1 MDKRFTLK
9 RNIQVLYISIAIL
22 LAVLI
27 TVVIL
32 HKLFEERQEDF
43 QQNVES
49 RLPTGDYLPDAENP
63 LIRVVI
69 KTDGFK
75 QIAHSEVKLSSEY
88 GMDVA
93 VNSNHNTRD
102 KVKSTIDSQASEI
115 MQKISPGEILTLT
128 PDHEL
133 FKHGSIR
140 IATESKNDAHQTKAM
155 SDNDSSQV
163 TTVGNARI
171 AINSLTRGYG
181 TPSYRGIIEL
191 YSTPEGIVIVNELPV
206 EEYLYAV
213 VPSEMPASYEKEAL
227 KCQAI
232 CARSYA
238 YCQMRVYGY
247 PEYYAH
253 VDDSVSYQV
262 YGNSKEQETTTRA
275 VNETSG
281 KKLWYQNQVVKT
293 YYYSTSCGHSTN
305 VEAWGTK
312 LGEGNQYLQG
322 VPICDEQ
329 GNAYERSLPW
339 YKWEAEISQKTL
351 ENLIELNTGNDI
363 GELKSIEIT
372 KQGAGGIALQLKV
385 TGTKNSITV
394 ETENKI
400 RAALGGSGY
409 QIKKQDGTV
418 IQSTRLLPSA
428 FFTIEKNGKS
438 YIIKGGGYGH
448 GIGMSQN
455 GANEI
460 AKTGKTYEQILQFFY
475 SGTQVK

>member
-1 MDKRFTLK
+1 MDKRFDLK
-9 RNIQVLYISIAIL
+9 RYIRVLYICIAIL
-22 LAVLI
+22 FSAI
-27 TVVIL
+27 ISTVIL
-32 HKLFEERQEDF
+32 HKLFEERKEDS

-49 RLPTGDYLPDAENP
+49 RLPTGDYLPDSKNP

-69 KTDGFK
+69 KTNGF
-75 QIAHSEVKLSSEY
+75 QGIAHAEVKFSAEGGLDITGSQGEEIIQKCGPSEELNLS
-88 GMDVA
+88 
-93 VNSNHNTRD
+93 
-102 KVKSTIDSQASEI
+102 
-115 MQKISPGEILTLT
+115 

-133 FKHGSIR
+133 FKYGSIR
-140 IATESKNDAHQTKAM
+140 VMALD
-155 SDNDSSQV
+155 DND
-163 TTVGNARI
+163 RI
-171 AINSLTRGYG
+171 TINSLTRGYG
-181 TPSYRGIIEL
+181 TPSYRGIMEL
-191 YSTPEGIVIVNELPV
+191 YSTSEGIVIVNELPV

-213 VPSEMPASYEKEAL
+213 VPSEMPASYETEAL

-262 YGNSKEQETTTRA
+262 YGNSKEQETTTQA

-281 KKLWYQNQVVKT
+281 KKLWYQDQVVKT

-312 LGEGNQYLQG
+312 PNESNQYLQG
-322 VPICDEQ
+322 VPICDEL

-339 YKWEAEISQKTL
+339 YKWQATIPEKTL
-351 ENLIELNTGNDI
+351 ENLIELNTGKDI
-363 GELKSIEIT
+363 GELENITIT
-372 KQGAGGIALQLKV
+372 KTGVGGIALQLTV
-385 TGTKNSITV
+385 TGTTKTITV

-400 RAALGGSGY
+400 RTALGGSGY
-409 QIKKQDGTV
+409 EIKKQDGTV
-418 IQSTRLLPSA
+418 IQSTKLLPSA

-438 YIIKGGGYGH
+438 YIIEGGGYGH

>member
-1 MDKRFTLK
+1 MDKRFGLK
-9 RNIQVLYISIAIL
+9 RNIQILYIGIAIL
-22 LAVLI
+22 LAALI
-27 TVVIL
+27 IVITS
-32 HKLFEERQEDF
+32 HKLLEDRQEEL

-75 QIAHSEVKLSSEY
+75 QVAHSEVKLSSEF
-88 GMDVA
+88 GL
-93 VNSNHNTRD
+93 
-102 KVKSTIDSQASEI
+102 EI
-115 MQKISPGEILTLT
+115 GVQQLAAGEILTLT

-140 IATESKNDAHQTKAM
+140 IAPISKHGHST
-155 SDNDSSQV
+155 
-163 TTVGNARI
+163 RI
-171 AINSLTRGYG
+171 TIHSLTRGYG
-181 TPSYRGIIEL
+181 TPSYRGLLEL

-213 VPSEMPASYEKEAL
+213 VPSEMPASYEAEAL

-238 YCQMRVYGY
+238 YCQMLTYGY

-275 VNETSG
+275 VNETSE

-293 YYYSTSCGHSTN
+293 YYYSTSCGYSTN

-312 LGEGNQYLQG
+312 QSESNQYLQG
-322 VPICDEQ
+322 IPICDEK
-329 GNAYERSLPW
+329 GNAYECSLPW
-339 YKWEAEISQKTL
+339 YKWEANIPQKTL
-351 ENLIELNTGNDI
+351 ENLVELNTGTDI
-363 GELKSIEIT
+363 GELKGIEIT
-372 KQGAGGIALQLKV
+372 KRGAGGIALQLTV
-385 TGTKNSITV
+385 TGTTKTITL

-418 IQSTRLLPSA
+418 IQSTKLLPSA

-438 YIIKGGGYGH
+438 YIIEGGGYGH

-455 GANEI
+455 GANEM

>member
-1 MDKRFTLK
+1 MDKRFALK
-9 RNIQVLYISIAIL
+9 RNAQVLYVGIAIL
-22 LAVLI
+22 FSAII

-32 HKLFEERQEDF
+32 HKLLEERRKDF

-49 RLPTGDYLPDAENP
+49 RLPTGNYLPDAENP

-75 QIAHSEVKLSSEY
+75 QIAHSEVKLSAEFGLNVIVKSTR
-88 GMDVA
+88 D
-93 VNSNHNTRD
+93 TRD
-102 KVKSTIDSQASEI
+102 KVKNLIGSQTSEI
-115 MQKISPGEILTLT
+115 IQEIAAGEILTLT

-133 FKHGSIR
+133 FKYGSIR
-140 IATESKNDAHQTKAM
+140 VVSKTKLSDSTVQTT
-155 SDNDSSQV
+155 SSV
-163 TTVGNARI
+163 SARI
-171 AINSLTRGYG
+171 TIDSLNRGYG
-181 TPSYRGIIEL
+181 TPSYRGIMEL

-213 VPSEMPASYEKEAL
+213 VPSEMPASYETEAL

-238 YCQMRVYGY
+238 YCQMLTYGY

-262 YGNSKEQETTTRA
+262 YGNSKEQESTTRA
-275 VNETSG
+275 VNETIG

-293 YYYSTSCGHSTN
+293 YYYSTSCGHSTD

-312 LGEGNQYLQG
+312 QSESNQYLQG
-322 VPICDEQ
+322 VSICDEQ

-339 YKWEAEISQKTL
+339 YKWEAEIPQKTL
-351 ENLIELNTGNDI
+351 ENLIELNTGKDI
-363 GELKSIEIT
+363 GELKNIEIT
-372 KQGAGGIALQLKV
+372 NQGAGGIALQLTV
-385 TGTKNSITV
+385 TGTTKTITV

-418 IQSTRLLPSA
+418 IQSTKLLPSA
-428 FFTIEKNGKS
+428 FFTIEKIGKS
-438 YIIKGGGYGH
+438 YIIEGGGYGH

>member
-1 MDKRFTLK
+1 MK
-9 RNIQVLYISIAIL
+9 RNIQVLYICIAIL
-22 LAVLI
+22 FSAI
-27 TVVIL
+27 IAAVIL
-32 HKLFEERQEDF
+32 HKMFEERQEDS

-49 RLPTGDYLPDAENP
+49 RLPAGDYLPDAENP

-75 QIAHSEVKLSSEY
+75 QIAHPEVKLSAEY

-93 VNSNHNTRD
+93 VNSTHNTRD
-102 KVKSTIDSQASEI
+102 KVESTISSQVSVIVQE
-115 MQKISPGEILTLT
+115 ISPGEILTLT
-128 PDHEL
+128 PEHEL

-140 IATESKNDAHQTKAM
+140 ITPKLKDGDSQTETLYDVSPTQIS
-155 SDNDSSQV
+155 SDDN
-163 TTVGNARI
+163 TRI
-171 AINSLTRGYG
+171 TIQSLTRGYG
-181 TPSYRGIIEL
+181 TPSYRGIMEL
-191 YSTPEGIVIVNELPV
+191 YSTAEGIVIVNELPV

-213 VPSEMPASYEKEAL
+213 VPSEMPASYEAEAL

-238 YCQMRVYGY
+238 YCQMQNYGY
-247 PEYYAH
+247 PQYYAH

-262 YGNSKEQETTTRA
+262 YGNSKAQETTTRA
-275 VNETSG
+275 VNETGG

-293 YYYSTSCGHSTN
+293 YYYSTSCGYSTN

-312 LGEGNQYLQG
+312 QSESNQYLQG
-322 VPICDEQ
+322 VSICDEQ
-329 GNAYERSLPW
+329 GNAYERSMPW
-339 YKWEAEISQKTL
+339 YKWEATISEKVL
-351 ENLIELNTGNDI
+351 ENVIGLNTGKEI
-363 GELKSIEIT
+363 GELKNIEIT
-372 KQGAGGIALQLKV
+372 KKGVGGIVLQLTV
-385 TGTKNSITV
+385 RGTTQTIII

-409 QIKKQDGTV
+409 EIKKQDGTV
-418 IQSTRLLPSA
+418 IKSTKLLPSA

-475 SGTQVK
+475 PGTQVK

>member
-1 MDKRFTLK
+1 MK
-9 RNIQVLYISIAIL
+9 RNIQVLYICIAIL
-22 LAVLI
+22 FSAVI
-27 TVVIL
+27 TAVIL
-32 HKLFEERQEDF
+32 HKLLQNRQEDF

-75 QIAHSEVKLSSEY
+75 QIAHPEVKLSAEY
-88 GMDVA
+88 GLEMS
-93 VNSNHNTRD
+93 VNSIHDTGD
-102 KVKSTIDSQASEI
+102 KTESESANI
-115 MQKISPGEILTLT
+115 TQQLAAGEILTLT

-140 IATESKNDAHQTKAM
+140 IAPKSELSDSTVQTT
-155 SDNDSSQV
+155 SSV
-163 TTVGNARI
+163 NARI
-171 AINSLTRGYG
+171 TINSLNRGYG

-191 YSTPEGIVIVNELPV
+191 FSTSEGIVIVNELPV

-213 VPSEMPASYEKEAL
+213 VPSEMPASYEEEAL

-238 YCQMRVYGY
+238 YCQMLVYGY

-281 KKLWYQNQVVKT
+281 KKLWYENQVVKT

-312 LGEGNQYLQG
+312 QSEGNLYLQG

-339 YKWEAEISQKTL
+339 YKWEATIPQKTL
-351 ENLIELNTGNDI
+351 ENLIELNTGKDI
-363 GELKSIEIT
+363 GELNNIEIA
-372 KQGAGGIALQLKV
+372 KQGAGGIALQLTV
-385 TGTKNSITV
+385 TGTTKTITI

-409 QIKKQDGTV
+409 EIKKQDGTV
-418 IQSTRLLPSA
+418 IQSTKLLPSA

>member
-1 MDKRFTLK
+1 MDKRFALK
-9 RNIQVLYISIAIL
+9 RNIQVLYVGIAIL
-22 LAVLI
+22 FSAIL

-32 HKLFEERQEDF
+32 HKLLEERRKDF

-49 RLPTGDYLPDAENP
+49 RLPTGNYLPDAENP

-75 QIAHSEVKLSSEY
+75 QIAHSEVKLSSEF
-88 GMDVA
+88 GFEIG
-93 VNSNHNTRD
+93 TR
-102 KVKSTIDSQASEI
+102 QL
-115 MQKISPGEILTLT
+115 SPGEILTLT

-140 IATESKNDAHQTKAM
+140 IVPISKHG
-155 SDNDSSQV
+155 DS
-163 TTVGNARI
+163 TRI
-171 AINSLTRGYG
+171 TINSLTRGYG
-181 TPSYRGIIEL
+181 TPSYRGLLEL

-213 VPSEMPASYEKEAL
+213 VPSEMPASYEAEAL

-238 YCQMRVYGY
+238 YCQMLVYGY

-262 YGNSKEQETTTRA
+262 YGNSKEQETTMRA

-281 KKLWYQNQVVKT
+281 KKLWYQNQVMKT

-312 LGEGNQYLQG
+312 LSENNQYLQG

-339 YKWEAEISQKTL
+339 YKWEATIPQNTL
-351 ENLIELNTGNDI
+351 KNLIELNTAKDI
-363 GELKSIEIT
+363 GELTNIEIT
-372 KQGAGGIALQLKV
+372 KQGVGGVALQLTV
-385 TGTKNSITV
+385 TGTKDTVVV

-418 IQSTRLLPSA
+418 IQSTKLLPSA